1 MMMMMMMMVSGLFQA
16 SVASGASSGAT
27 AGLGDG
33 SGAACSASTFP
44 TPLNNTMCF
53 GMKQQTR
60 NKMGAPIKTLT
71 ECLDAC
77 CEDTSCTVYQ

>member
-1 MMMMMMMMVSGLFQA
+1 MMIMMMVCGLLLQA
-16 SVASGASSGAT
+16 SVASAASSGAP

-33 SGAACSASTFP
+33 SGAACSAATFP
-44 TPLNNTMCF
+44 TSLNNTMCF